1 MPINRSR
8 KLKLP
13 FQNADL
19 PLKAQQ
25 IMSCLQKLTKL
36 FYLNFGACQRYWNY
50 SLLIVLL
57 ISLSCENKQGELPS
71 SDVNNGGLII
81 PSGFEAL
88 VVIDS
93 IGPTRHIAVNDN
105 GDIYAKLRFSRDK
118 LGGTIG
124 LRDLNGDGKAD
135 SVVRFGDYEDVGGS
149 AVGVT
154 IHNGYLYTSTVRQ
167 VLRNKLIPGELVPSS
182 RTEVILTDTHPNVAR
197 NWHTTKPA
205 AFDGQGNMYIPFGSP
220 SDAGQNIEIYGP
232 TGIPEG
238 KGLDPSPEREMH
250 AGIWKFDAGKEDQVQ
265 EDGVKFATG
274 LRSIVGMKWSPLDDH
289 LYAVVNGIDNFHTLY
304 PKLYS
309 SWQAAVLPAE
319 MLVKV
324 TDGADF
330 GWPYAYYD
338 QLQGKNV
345 LSPGY
350 GGDGY
355 IVGRAAEFDNPVIG
369 FPGHW
374 APMDLLFYQGSQFPE
389 RYKQGVFVAFH
400 GSTDRSPYPQAGFI
414 ICFVPMSSG
423 KAGDWEVFADGF
435 AGVDTVE
442 NTGDAMYRP
451 MGLAEGPDGSLYISE
466 SNKGKIWRVMY
477 KGDKKEFGEK
487 QLDEMK
493 QLTAHKTYI
502 KTPVEGV
509 DNLDKGSLL
518 EGGIL
523 YNTYCAT
530 CHQRNGE
537 GDKNRFPP
545 LAQSDRVLGEV
556 EPLVASILNGIQG
569 EITVR
574 GKTYNGYMPPHAN
587 ILDDH
592 AIASITSYI
601 RSRWGNQASPITPSE
616 VTKIRA
622 KVVK

>member
-1 MPINRSR
+1 
-8 KLKLP
+8 
-13 FQNADL
+13 
-19 PLKAQQ
+19 
-25 IMSCLQKLTKL
+25 MSAFYNPNGLV
-36 FYLNFGACQRYWNY
+36 YLNLITCLWNRFL
-50 SLLIVLL
+50 SVFIALITL
-57 ISLSCENKQGELPS
+57 LSCENNHALLPP
-71 SDVNNGGLII
+71 SDPSNGGLIL
-81 PSGFEAL
+81 PGGFEAL
-88 VVIDS
+88 VVVDS

-105 GDIYAKLRFSRDK
+105 GDIYAKYRFSRDQQ
-118 LGGTIG
+118 GGTVG
-124 LRDLNGDGKAD
+124 LRDLDGDGKAD
-135 SVVRFGDYEDVGGS
+135 SIVRFGDYEDVGGS

-167 VLRNKLIPGELVPSS
+167 VLRNKLTPGELVPSS

-205 AFDGQGNMYIPFGSP
+205 AFDGRGNMYVPFGSP
-220 SDAGQNIEIYGP
+220 SDAGQDIDLYGP

-238 KGLDPSPEREMH
+238 KGLDPSPEREMN
-250 AGIWKFDAGKEDQVQ
+250 AGIWRFDANKEGQIQ
-265 EDGVKFATG
+265 SDGVKFATG
-274 LRSIVGMKWSPLDDH
+274 LRSIVGMTWSPLDDH

-309 SWQAAVLPAE
+309 SWQAAVLPSE
-319 MLVKV
+319 TLVKV
-324 TDGADF
+324 TEGADF

-345 LSPGY
+345 LAPGY
-350 GGDGY
+350 GGDGK
-355 IVGRAAEFDNPVIG
+355 IVVRAAEFDNPVVG

-374 APMDLLFYQGSQFPE
+374 APMELLFYQGDQFPR
-389 RYKQGVFVAFH
+389 RYKEGVFVAFH
-400 GSTDRSPYPQAGFI
+400 GSTDRSPYPQAGYI
-414 ICFVPMSSG
+414 VCFVPLSNG
-423 KAGDWEVFADGF
+423 IAGEWEVFADGF

-442 NTGDAMYRP
+442 NTGDAVYRP

-466 SNKGKIWRVMY
+466 SNKGKIWRVMF
-477 KGDKKEFGEK
+477 KGNRKAFGAKE
-487 QLDEMK
+487 LDEMHH
-493 QLTAHKTYI
+493 LTAQKTYI
-502 KTPVEGV
+502 KTPIEGV
-509 DNLDKGSLL
+509 DNLDKGSML

-530 CHQRNGE
+530 CHQRDGE

-592 AIASITSYI
+592 AVASITTYI
-601 RSRWGNQASPITPSE
+601 RSRWGNRASPVTPSE

-622 KVVK
+622 KVVN